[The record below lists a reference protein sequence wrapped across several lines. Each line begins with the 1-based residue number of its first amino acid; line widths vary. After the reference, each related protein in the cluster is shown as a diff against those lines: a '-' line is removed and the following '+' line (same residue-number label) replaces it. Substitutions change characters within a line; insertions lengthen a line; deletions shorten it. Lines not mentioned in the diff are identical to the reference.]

1 MAANSGEPMIQTF
14 EISKAF
20 GDFTAVDKVSIHV
33 DPGEIYGLLGP
44 NGAGKSTLIR
54 MLTTLTIPTGGTA
67 VIDGYDIVK
76 EADQVREVV
85 GLVSEKMIMYD
96 RLTARENLK
105 LFAKLYNVP
114 RDEIQPRI
122 NELLAIVNMTKWA
135 DQRIEKFSTGM
146 KQRINVIRAL
156 VSMPRLVFMDEPTLG
171 LDPQST
177 SDIRALIRRLRDEQG
192 ITIVLTTHIMSE
204 ADLLCDRIGVI
215 DSGKIVAQ
223 DSPLN
228 LKASIVQKGSTVVN
242 LDLEKP
248 PLDAA
253 ERLKAIEGVV
263 TTSQSENMVKV
274 IIQNQDGFQQVLEG
288 ALKNGFKIRNANVA
302 LPTLEDVFLHYTGRK
317 MDDKLSEKPASSGR
331 RRGFG
336 PPRSGSH
343 GRIR

>member
-1 MAANSGEPMIQTF
+1 MAAGSGEPMIRTF
-14 EISKAF
+14 EISKKF
-20 GDFTAVDKVSIHV
+20 DDFTAVDKVSIHV
-33 DPGEIYGLLGP
+33 DQGEIYGLLGP

-54 MLTTLTIPTGGTA
+54 MLTTLTMPTGGTA
-67 VIDGYDIVK
+67 TIDGYDIVK
-76 EADQVREVV
+76 DSDQVREVV

-96 RLTARENLK
+96 KLTARENLRLFGK
-105 LFAKLYNVP
+105 LYSVPKAKLEA
-114 RDEIQPRI
+114 RLD
-122 NELLAIVNMTKWA
+122 ELLAIVNMTKWA
-135 DQRIEKFSTGM
+135 DERIEKFSTGM

-177 SDIRALIRRLRDEQG
+177 AEIRDLIRKLRDEQG
-192 ITIVLTTHIMSE
+192 ITIVLTTHIMNE

-223 DSPLN
+223 DSPMK
-228 LKASIVQKGSTVVN
+228 LKAGIVEKGSTVVN
-242 LDLEKP
+242 LDLEHP
-248 PLDAA
+248 PIDAG
-253 ERLKAIEGVV
+253 ERLKAIEGVL
-263 TTSQSENMVKV
+263 SAAQSENNVKV
-274 IIQNQDGFQQVLEG
+274 IIQNEDGFQQVLEG

-317 MDDKLSEKPASSGR
+317 MDDKLAEKPTSSGR

-336 PPRSGSH
+336 PPRQVGH

>member
-1 MAANSGEPMIQTF
+1 LAPNSSEPMIQTF

-33 DPGEIYGLLGP
+33 DQGEIYGLLGP

-54 MLTTLTIPTGGTA
+54 MLTTLSRPTGGTA

-114 RDEIQPRI
+114 KDEIQPRI

-135 DQRIEKFSTGM
+135 DERIEKFSTGM

-228 LKASIVQKGSTVVN
+228 LKAGIAQKGSTVVN

-263 TTSQSENMVKV
+263 TTSQSENLVKV
-274 IIQNQDGFQQVLEG
+274 IIQNQNGFQQVIEG
-288 ALKNGFKIRNANVA
+288 AIKYGFKIRNANVA

-317 MDDKLSEKPASSGR
+317 MDDKLADKPGSSSR

-336 PPRSGSH
+336 PPRPGGH

>member
-1 MAANSGEPMIQTF
+1 LAANSNEPMIQTF

-33 DPGEIYGLLGP
+33 HQGEIYGLLGP

-54 MLTTLTIPTGGTA
+54 MLTTLTKPSGGTA
-67 VIDGYDIVK
+67 LIDGYDIVK
-76 EADQVREVV
+76 QADQVREVV

-114 RDEIQPRI
+114 RAEIQPRI
-122 NELLAIVNMTKWA
+122 DELLAIVNMTKWA
-135 DQRIEKFSTGM
+135 DERIEKFSTGM

-156 VSMPRLVFMDEPTLG
+156 VSMPRVVFMDEPTLG

-177 SDIRALIRRLRDEQG
+177 ADIRALIRRLRDEQG
-192 ITIVLTTHIMSE
+192 ITIVLTTHIMYE
-204 ADLLCDRIGVI
+204 ADQLCDRIGVV
-215 DSGKIVAQ
+215 DRGKIVAQ
-223 DSPLN
+223 DSPQN
-228 LKASIVQKGSTVVN
+228 LKASIVQKESTVVN
-242 LDLEKP
+242 LDLITP
-248 PLDAA
+248 PVDAA
-253 ERLKAIEGVV
+253 EKLKALEGVV
-263 TTSQSENMVKV
+263 SAAQSENMVKV
-274 IIQNQDGFQQVLEG
+274 IIQNQDGFQQIVEG
-288 ALKNGFKIRNANVA
+288 AIKLGFKIRNANVA

-317 MDDKLSEKPASSGR
+317 MDDKLSEKPATSGR

-336 PPRSGSH
+336 PPKPGGH